1 MTEHSETVYNKGKP
15 VKCDCGQIIAYR
27 KDGKLMLYC
36 KKCKRQ
42 IPYTLEPEPRARAI
56 EG

>member
-1 MTEHSETVYNKGKP
+1 MTDDRKIVYNKGEP

-27 KDGKLMLYC
+27 KEGILMLYC

-42 IPYTLEPEPRARAI
+42 IPYTYHEFTQKRDGWE
-56 EG
+56 